1 MRLYEV
7 NFESFVLT
15 DRRLFLSDAYKCEEA
30 WERRLQAPVLQN
42 IKLGT

>member
-1 MRLYEV
+1 MSTFFSLAEK
-7 NFESFVLT
+7 
-15 DRRLFLSDAYKCEEA
+15 RLFLTEAYRCQEA